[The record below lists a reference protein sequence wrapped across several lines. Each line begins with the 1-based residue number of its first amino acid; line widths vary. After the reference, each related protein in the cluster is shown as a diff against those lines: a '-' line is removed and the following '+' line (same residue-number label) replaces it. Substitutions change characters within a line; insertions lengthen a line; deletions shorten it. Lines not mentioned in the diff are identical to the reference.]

1 MKQHNDNTTKTE
13 EIDAFSSNYFDIIYY
28 YQCIIGPKSHPCK
41 YPYSMYH
48 TFLIHNQYI
57 YLRTFQPPLPLGY
70 PCSSIPK
77 QNEMSEDTHC
87 HENIV
92 CNSEETKRYSNI
104 NGLCNNVDVPPQG
117 AVGTDFWHLLDKR
130 KNNLYIIVTECKWP
144 IAIAIFLLLKLSKY
158 VVFLCNQI
166 CCKEEVYKYFSNL
179 ENTFFEMSKCLYLSP
194 ILLPN
199 CRYFESHQI

>member
-1 MKQHNDNTTKTE
+1 MWNSTMMIPPRLKKLMLFHAIFLILST
-13 EIDAFSSNYFDIIYY
+13 IISVSFA
-28 YQCIIGPKSHPCK
+28 QFHIHVST
-41 YPYSMYH
+41 YSMYH
-48 TFLIHNQYI
+48 KFLIHNQYI

-87 HENIV
+87 HENVV

-130 KNNLYIIVTECKWP
+130 KNDLYIIVTECKWP

-158 VVFLCNQI
+158 VVFLCNRI
-166 CCKEEVYKYFSNL
+166 CCKEEVFKYFSRIHL
-179 ENTFFEMSKCLYLSP
+179 WDEQIVPRLT
-194 ILLPN
+194 ILLSY

>member
-1 MKQHNDNTTKTE
+1 M
-13 EIDAFSSNYFDIIYY
+13 IIPPRLKKLMLF
-28 YQCIIGPKSHPCK
+28 QSIILILSTIINVSLARNHIHVST
-41 YPYSMYH
+41 YSMYH

-87 HENIV
+87 HENVV

-130 KNNLYIIVTECKWP
+130 KNN
-144 IAIAIFLLLKLSKY
+144 
-158 VVFLCNQI
+158 
-166 CCKEEVYKYFSNL
+166 
-179 ENTFFEMSKCLYLSP
+179 
-194 ILLPN
+194 
-199 CRYFESHQI
+199 RYRM